1 MIYLSTKWWC
11 SRTVFQEYRFSLV
24 LSSSCWGINAC
35 HLMEGGNSP
44 KVPNFSSAC
53 KKKKNM
59 FSWSRCFSHHLIFP
73 YIFPCSVLISDPH
86 VPRSSK
92 VSTTVF
98 PWDRDPGVVHLPLQL
113 GGAEGPEHPGG
124 APEWDHSWL
133 VVIHGWCW
141 LVVDEHDLCSVFMCF
156 W

>member
-1 MIYLSTKWWC
+1 MFQFATLNNQ
-11 SRTVFQEYRFSLV
+11 TVFQEYRFSLV

-53 KKKKNM
+53 KKKTCFHDPDVFPITSFFHIFFPAQFSSQIPM
-59 FSWSRCFSHHLIFP
+59 FQGL
-73 YIFPCSVLISDPH
+73 
-86 VPRSSK
+86 PRSSK

-133 VVIHGWCW
+133 VVIHG
-141 LVVDEHDLCSVFMCF
+141 
-156 W
+156 